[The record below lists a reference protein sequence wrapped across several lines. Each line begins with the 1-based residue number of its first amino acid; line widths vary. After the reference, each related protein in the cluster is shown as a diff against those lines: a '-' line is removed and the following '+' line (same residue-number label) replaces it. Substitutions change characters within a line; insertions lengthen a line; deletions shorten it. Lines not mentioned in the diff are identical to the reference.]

1 MSNEDTDALAAATT
15 QASEAVER
23 LSHELS
29 AAKKLAALL
38 QQLKTYRKKDWLL
51 HIKTLCEKEKAFL
64 AELRKQERPVISP
77 IEELY
82 RESKERAGKAIEQ
95 LPRDIQ
101 RLAEQAGIS
110 IDTTLSRHPKYYFL
124 QDGFVEVRIDDKKQT
139 ASLDNRESRGS
150 PMPADAGA
158 IIEAV
163 ADERRRLFERGM
175 PGGKFLAAVYKAY
188 QQLLKKKEGARAG
201 DSVAL
206 RDIYARMV
214 DNRKDSKAPRYQAD
228 EFLIDLS
235 TLAEHGPGE
244 IEGMGFTLQQTKD
257 IHEGILFIGPAG
269 KGGMVSLIRF
279 HPKGQ
284 SES

>member
-1 MSNEDTDALAAATT
+1 
-15 QASEAVER
+15 
-23 LSHELS
+23 
-29 AAKKLAALL
+29 
-38 QQLKTYRKKDWLL
+38 
-51 HIKTLCEKEKAFL
+51 
-64 AELRKQERPVISP
+64 
-77 IEELY
+77 
-82 RESKERAGKAIEQ
+82 
-95 LPRDIQ
+95 
-101 RLAEQAGIS
+101 
-110 IDTTLSRHPKYYFL
+110 
-124 QDGFVEVRIDDKKQT
+124 
-139 ASLDNRESRGS
+139 
-150 PMPADAGA
+150 MPADAGA

-175 PGGKFLAAVYKAY
+175 PGAKFLAAVYKSY
-188 QQLLKKKEGARAG
+188 QQLLKKEGARAG

-206 RDIYARMV
+206 RHIYARMV